1 MNLSYRDANFIEK
14 VSKRL
19 IKNYES
25 FSGKEYK
32 NEDINSIK
40 EVVQFL
46 KGEVIY
52 LDIKEKYNIDKML
65 YLKENDKFVI
75 VIDKSFVN
83 NKLISEEKEIILD
96 MMWKYLQSNIHFNLY
111 ANTLIYPENSNI
123 DENEIRE
130 LLDKNVKKYIKK

>member
-1 MNLSYRDANFIEK
+1 MNLLYRDANFIEK

-25 FSGKEYK
+25 LSGKKYK
-32 NEDINSIK
+32 NEDTNSIK
-40 EVVQFL
+40 DVVQFL
-46 KGEVIY
+46 EGEIIY
-52 LDIKEKYNIDKML
+52 SDIKEKYNINKMI

-75 VIDKSFVN
+75 IIDKSFKN
-83 NKLISEEKEIILD
+83 NKMIAEEKEIILD
-96 MMWKYLQSNIHFNLY
+96 MMWKYLQSCIHFNLH

>member
-1 MNLSYRDANFIEK
+1 MNLSRRDENFIEK
-14 VSKRL
+14 VSKNL
-19 IKNYES
+19 IKNYEL
-25 FSGKEYK
+25 FSGRKYK

-40 EVVQFL
+40 DIVQFL
-46 KGEVIY
+46 EGEVIY
-52 LDIKEKYNIDKML
+52 LDIKEKYNINKMI

-75 VIDKSFVN
+75 IIDKSFKN
-83 NKLISEEKEIILD
+83 NKMIAEEKEIILD
-96 MMWKYLQSNIHFNLY
+96 MMWKYLQSCIHFNLY